1 MLRPCLSAGG
11 EEGGAVVD
19 QKGVWGV
26 DEGVRDSR
34 SGMSLGSSDGST
46 GGSSELFSRAA

>member
-19 QKGVWGV
+19 QKGEWGIDFV
-26 DEGVRDSR
+26 IDNVKK
-34 SGMSLGSSDGST
+34 
-46 GGSSELFSRAA
+46 